1 VRVPTWSWARMAGR
15 VAWPHHL
22 SGKMSEHFLD
32 AVRICKTHELEDNDF
47 SPLKA
52 CFLQMRGIVR
62 PLRGMGCFSEEF
74 LSWLKENADNLDYDC
89 VPSLKWDICSLSFDR
104 VSCLMLCAVE
114 RHPNCRH
121 ATGCDEDPMVYCLLL
136 MKSPKRR
143 RLRQGRSGRAR
154 VNLRPYRTCQVVHE
168 SFFEHGGR

>member
-1 VRVPTWSWARMAGR
+1 MAGR

-62 PLRGMGCFSEEF
+62 PLRGMGCFREEF
-74 LSWLKENADNLDYDC
+74 LSWLKKNADNLDYDC
-89 VPSLKWDICSLSFDR
+89 VPSLKWDISSLSLPKL
-104 VSCLMLCAVE
+104 ST
-114 RHPNCRH
+114 RHGLRRGPH
-121 ATGCDEDPMVYCLLL
+121 GILSLADE
-136 MKSPKRR
+136 KPKRR

-168 SFFEHGGR
+168 GFFEHGGQ

>member
-1 VRVPTWSWARMAGR
+1 MAGW
-15 VAWPHHL
+15 VAWPHHP

-32 AVRICKTHELEDNDF
+32 AVRICKTHELEDNDL

-114 RHPNCRH
+114 CHPNCRH

-136 MKSPKRR
+136 MKSPNEEDYVRVGAGAPGSIYVRIGLAK
-143 RLRQGRSGRAR
+143 LYMRAFSNME
-154 VNLRPYRTCQVVHE
+154 VSDLVLH
-168 SFFEHGGR
+168 